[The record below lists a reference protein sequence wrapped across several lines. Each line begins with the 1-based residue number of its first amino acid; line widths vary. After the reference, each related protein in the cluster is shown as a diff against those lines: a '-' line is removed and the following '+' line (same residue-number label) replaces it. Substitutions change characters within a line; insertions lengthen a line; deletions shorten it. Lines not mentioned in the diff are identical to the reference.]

1 MIAPARSTDP
11 TRQKLLLLESLRR
24 RRSSRLAS
32 LAPLPASP
40 SSPCCPSRS
49 HACPSLP
56 NALCSP
62 PREEHG
68 TSEEARLDISYET
81 GACVLLLSSF
91 SLSLHADADVLA
103 SAPRPA
109 ALDSTHPLS
118 PRPLP
123 PVAKLFFAARSR
135 IRVPS
140 TMLLPHAWPD
150 GFFSSLGR
158 RIFSAWKERTS
169 RRFGRRNTLLSYP
182 PTTECRPFDNLV
194 RRSGAALLQPHRQMR
209 RHTAGARAEDVAA
222 KRTLLNARSMLFRFR
237 HRC

>member
-81 GACVLLLSSF
+81 GA
-91 SLSLHADADVLA
+91 
-103 SAPRPA
+103 APRPA